1 MKQFG
6 MLRER
11 IKIVYGKNSNFA
23 KAMGFDDS
31 TLSSKLSSK
40 TEWTRKEIEKS
51 CSLLELPI
59 DEIPNYFFYQ

>member
-1 MKQFG
+1 

-11 IKIVYGKNSNFA
+11 IKLVFGKNSNFA
-23 KAMGFDDS
+23 KAMGFDKS

-40 TEWTRKEIEKS
+40 TEWTRTEIEKS
-51 CSLLELPI
+51 CYLLELPI